1 MSRYTLVLEGN
12 APRFRADTKVFGDTV
27 VAVQFDDAILLSESL
42 ETKIVE
48 LEQQLAEWRRLNPT
62 SDALQRKLTDQ
73 ETLQL
78 KITALEGRLKKA
90 ASDGA
95 DYLGL
100 YNAETLRVKAL
111 EGEKERLEEE
121 LKSIR
126 GELEKEGFCLWSDY
140 QHVMN
145 NWQKS
150 GKANTK
156 LQKQVE
162 GYREALREIANKDY
176 RGNRP
181 ESSVIAYKALMI
193 ADDTEGKE

>member
-1 MSRYTLVLEGN
+1 MEL
-12 APRFRADTKVFGDTV
+12 
-27 VAVQFDDAILLSESL
+27 FDVYSKRRI
-42 ETKIVE
+42 E
-48 LEQQLAEWRRLNPT
+48 LEQQLAVKDEAIEKNVSRRINTELET
-62 SDALQRKLTDQ
+62 KLT
-73 ETLQL
+73 
-78 KITALEGRLKKA
+78 
-90 ASDGA
+90 
-95 DYLGL
+95 
-100 YNAETLRVKAL
+100 AL